1 MPRKTKSNMM
11 NEDSE
16 MERLSF
22 ANRTASEQVEM
33 PKLERSSFDDRRAS
47 ERQTNAKRKIV
58 INDERIT
65 KIERKNNPWVEHC
78 KKYAQENKCSY
89 KEAISKAKDSYVHR
103 VG

>member
-22 ANRTASEQVEM
+22 ANRTASEQILEM
-33 PKLERSSFDDRRAS
+33 PKL

-89 KEAISKAKDSYVHR
+89 KEAISKAKDSYSR
-103 VG
+103 

>member
-16 MERLSF
+16 ME
-22 ANRTASEQVEM
+22 QVLEM
-33 PKLERSSFDDRRAS
+33 PKL

-78 KKYAQENKCSY
+78 KKYAAENGCSY
-89 KEAISKAKDSYVHR
+89 KEAISKAKDSYSR
-103 VG
+103 

>member
-33 PKLERSSFDDRRAS
+33 PKL

-89 KEAISKAKDSYVHR
+89 KEAISRAKDSFSR
-103 VG
+103 

>member
-1 MPRKTKSNMM
+1 MPRKTKSNIQV
-11 NEDSE
+11 EETE
-16 MERLSF
+16 MIP
-22 ANRTASEQVEM
+22 EM

-78 KKYAQENKCSY
+78 KKYAQKIN
-89 KEAISKAKDSYVHR
+89 VHTKKQSAGPKIR
-103 VG
+103 MFIA

>member
-22 ANRTASEQVEM
+22 ANRTASEQVLEM
-33 PKLERSSFDDRRAS
+33 PKL

-65 KIERKNNPWVEHC
+65 KNERKNNPWVEHC

-89 KEAISKAKDSYVHR
+89 KEAISRAKDSYSR
-103 VG
+103 

>member
-33 PKLERSSFDDRRAS
+33 PKL

-89 KEAISKAKDSYVHR
+89 KEAISRAKDSYSR
-103 VG
+103 

>member
-1 MPRKTKSNMM
+1 MPSKTKSNMM

-22 ANRTASEQVEM
+22 ANRTASEQVLEM
-33 PKLERSSFDDRRAS
+33 PKL

-89 KEAISKAKDSYVHR
+89 KEAISKAKDSYNR
-103 VG
+103 

>member
-22 ANRTASEQVEM
+22 ANRTASEQVLEM
-33 PKLERSSFDDRRAS
+33 PKL

-89 KEAISKAKDSYVHR
+89 KEAISRAKDSYVHR

>member
-1 MPRKTKSNMM
+1 MPRKTKSNIVVD
-11 NEDSE
+11 EHE
-16 MERLSF
+16 I
-22 ANRTASEQVEM
+22 EQVLEM
-33 PKLERSSFDDRRAS
+33 PKL

-89 KEAISKAKDSYVHR
+89 KEAISKAKDSYNR
-103 VG
+103 

>member
-1 MPRKTKSNMM
+1 MPRKTKSNIQV
-11 NEDSE
+11 EETE
-16 MERLSF
+16 MIP
-22 ANRTASEQVEM
+22 EM
-33 PKLERSSFDDRRAS
+33 PKL

-89 KEAISKAKDSYVHR
+89 KEAISRAKDSYVHR

>member
-22 ANRTASEQVEM
+22 ANRTASEQVLEM
-33 PKLERSSFDDRRAS
+33 PKL

-89 KEAISKAKDSYVHR
+89 KEAISRAKDSYSR
-103 VG
+103 

>member
-22 ANRTASEQVEM
+22 ANRTASEQVLEM
-33 PKLERSSFDDRRAS
+33 PKL

-89 KEAISKAKDSYVHR
+89 KEAISRAKDSYTR
-103 VG
+103 

>member
-1 MPRKTKSNMM
+1 MPSKTKSNMM

-22 ANRTASEQVEM
+22 ANRTASEQVLEM
-33 PKLERSSFDDRRAS
+33 PKL

-89 KEAISKAKDSYVHR
+89 KEAISRAKDSYTR
-103 VG
+103 

>member
-22 ANRTASEQVEM
+22 ANRTASEQVLEM
-33 PKLERSSFDDRRAS
+33 PKL

-65 KIERKNNPWVEHC
+65 KIERKTDPWVDHC
-78 KKYAQENKCSY
+78 KIYAQENKCSY
-89 KEAISKAKDSYVHR
+89 KEAISKAKDSYNR
-103 VG
+103 

>member
-1 MPRKTKSNMM
+1 MPRKTKSNIQV
-11 NEDSE
+11 EETE
-16 MERLSF
+16 MIP
-22 ANRTASEQVEM
+22 EM
-33 PKLERSSFDDRRAS
+33 PKLERH
-47 ERQTNAKRKIV
+47 TNAKRKIV

>member
-1 MPRKTKSNMM
+1 MQTKTKKTKNKLIFFCFYNYMPRKTKSNMM

-16 MERLSF
+16 ME
-22 ANRTASEQVEM
+22 QVLEM
-33 PKLERSSFDDRRAS
+33 PKL

-89 KEAISKAKDSYVHR
+89 KEAISRAKDTYSR
-103 VG
+103 

>member
-22 ANRTASEQVEM
+22 ANRTASEQVLEM
-33 PKLERSSFDDRRAS
+33 PKL

-65 KIERKNNPWVEHC
+65 KNERKNNPWVDHC

-89 KEAISKAKDSYVHR
+89 KEAISRAKDTYSR
-103 VG
+103 

>member
-16 MERLSF
+16 ME
-22 ANRTASEQVEM
+22 QVLEV
-33 PKLERSSFDDRRAS
+33 PKL

-65 KIERKNNPWVEHC
+65 KNERKNNPWVEHC

-89 KEAISKAKDSYVHR
+89 KEAISRAKDTYSR
-103 VG
+103 